1 MGMNEKLAELRKA
14 KGLTQKELAETLHVT
29 RQAISRWE
37 MGTAAPSLD
46 NLTYLSQLY
55 GVPLD
60 DLVNTGDTVS
70 EPEED
75 VLSCVSEDL
84 TPPSISV
91 PARVVWPHGSLI
103 PLLLASLV
111 LGVGILI
118 GLSLR
123 EPTEEIYL
131 YPSNP
136 GGQITVGYL
145 DGWEGWLEQTP
156 ADIEAEKEYLES
168 SGQKEYLGAD
178 GQTKDYYS
186 IYYPASG
193 ILRTFPND
201 SSENTPTTP

>member
-14 KGLTQKELAETLHVT
+14 KGLTQKDLAETLHVS

-37 MGTAAPSLD
+37 VGTAAPSLD

-60 DLVNTGDTVS
+60 DLVGKEDTVS
-70 EPEED
+70 ETDAAAPSHVPD
-75 VLSCVSEDL
+75 DLALPPAPAPVS
-84 TPPSISV
+84 V
-91 PARVVWPHGSLI
+91 ARLHIPLI
-103 PLLLASLV
+103 PLLLVGLI

-123 EPTEEIYL
+123 KPKEEIYL

-145 DGWEGWLEQTP
+145 DGWLEKTS
-156 ADIEAEKEYLES
+156 ADIEDEKEYLEA
-168 SGQKEYLGAD
+168 SGQKEYLGTA
-178 GQTKDYYS
+178 GQAKDYYS

-193 ILRTFPND
+193 LLKTFPND
-201 SSENTPTTP
+201 SSEKTPTTP